1 MMRIRTTCKQICAFR
16 GLTAPAFV
24 VATLLATAAHAD
36 LTLSNRTVTASM
48 HIYTVDDM
56 GLPAQLEIRAAAND
70 IPLAFR
76 SQKAPLP
83 AALLRRIGRGPQL
96 AGPMRIEAV
105 IDKAT
110 VVVKADAPATLQKT
124 DAGVEAASTWQ
135 AGALKGRLSL
145 MYADNGVMTGQLIYD
160 SKGVELERLDLVL
173 EISGSVDT
181 AIAGN
186 PADAVSGK
194 PLPMNYGSIDPDP
207 GMLWI
212 NGPTPSGDGSLQ
224 KGRLS
229 HFFLGNGDRGFTW
242 LTQAGDDTAIT
253 DKEPSMSVERKPDGI
268 MIWRIALA
276 NKSPRSGERT
286 AAFTLLTHP
295 SRRAAPGRRYEQ
307 WQPWNETAA
316 VSPLNAAA
324 CGTLTGSNLLVRAD
338 AGSVQET
345 AAARAL
351 LTGAAGGEAH
361 SIAATLAD
369 RFPIGLFRYLSG
381 RHTAL
386 GAQVRTDAATL
397 TTSGASPAPDRMA
410 LGRALLHDIGV
421 DVSSLANPVEAA
433 RVVQALEE
441 FGYFRDD
448 GQTEFLPYWRT
459 ASLLRFGE
467 ESQAKNGFAVET
479 EDPSA
484 RVRVSAFIR
493 PDGILKGEGPK
504 RKTLFVIVNEGTNDV
519 RGQLYVQQPTYLFGG
534 FNKTYVHDI
543 YARLDFSR
551 IPGDGDW
558 SSGRVMLTV
567 PSWISPNTKVNL
579 KKGMNPAVVVPPLM
593 DLESGS
599 YVRLVEHG
607 DPTKKYGPA
616 YAVKEFFEVYGPV
629 YVPARGMR
637 LLYGSGNELVRKP

>member
-1 MMRIRTTCKQICAFR
+1 MKPRITTSPFCVCCR
-16 GLTAPAFV
+16 LAPAFA
-24 VATLLATAAHAD
+24 VATLFATAAHAD

-48 HIYTVDDM
+48 HIYTVDDT
-56 GLPAQLEIRAAAND
+56 GLPAQLEIRAATND

-76 SQKAPLP
+76 SQKTPLP
-83 AALLRRIGRGPQL
+83 AAWLRRIGRGPQL

-110 VVVKADAPATLQKT
+110 VVVKADALATLQKT

-173 EISGSVDT
+173 EISGPVDT

-194 PLPMNYGSIDPDP
+194 PLPMNYGSLDPDP

-324 CGTLTGSNLLVRAD
+324 RGTLTGSNLLVRAD

-345 AAARAL
+345 TAARAL
-351 LTGAAGGEAH
+351 LTGVAGGEAH

-421 DVSSLANPVEAA
+421 DVSGLANPVEAA

-459 ASLLRFGE
+459 ASLLRYGE

-493 PDGILKGEGPK
+493 PDVNW
-504 RKTLFVIVNEGTNDV
+504 RKALFVIVNEGTNEV
-519 RGQLYVQQPTYLFGG
+519 RGQLYVQQPTYVFGG

-543 YARLDFSR
+543 YGRLNFSR
-551 IPGDGDW
+551 IPGDSDW
-558 SSGRVMLTV
+558 SAGRVMLTV
-567 PSWISPNTKVNL
+567 PSWISQNTKVNL

-593 DLESGS
+593 DLESGG

-637 LLYGSGNELVRKP
+637 LLYGSGNALVRKP

>member
-1 MMRIRTTCKQICAFR
+1 MMKPRITTSPFCVCCR
-16 GLTAPAFV
+16 LAPAFA
-24 VATLLATAAHAD
+24 VATLFATAAHAD

-48 HIYTVDDM
+48 HIYTVDDT
-56 GLPAQLEIRAAAND
+56 GLPAQLEIRAATND

-76 SQKAPLP
+76 LQKTPLP
-83 AALLRRIGRGPQL
+83 AAWLRRIGRGPQL

-105 IDKAT
+105 IDKAP

-173 EISGSVDT
+173 EISGPVDT

-194 PLPMNYGSIDPDP
+194 PLPMNYGSLDPDP

-324 CGTLTGSNLLVRAD
+324 RGTLTGSNLLVRAD

-345 AAARAL
+345 TAARAL
-351 LTGAAGGEAH
+351 LTGVAGGEAH

-421 DVSSLANPVEAA
+421 DVSGLANPVEAA

-459 ASLLRFGE
+459 ASLLRYGE
-467 ESQAKNGFAVET
+467 ESLAKNGFAVET

-493 PDGILKGEGPK
+493 PDGNW
-504 RKTLFVIVNEGTNDV
+504 RKALFVIVNEGTNEV
-519 RGQLYVQQPTYLFGG
+519 RGQLYVQQPTYVFGG

-543 YARLDFSR
+543 YGRLNFSR
-551 IPGDGDW
+551 IPGDSDW
-558 SSGRVMLTV
+558 SAGRVILTV
-567 PSWISPNTKVNL
+567 PSWISPNTKVNI
-579 KKGMNPAVVVPPLM
+579 KRGMNPAVVVPPLM
-593 DLESGS
+593 DLESGG